1 MASGSW
7 LPAQESMVL
16 PEWGDELS
24 SLVVVGEVTLVS
36 AATAAVSQPA
46 AKIAQALVFRTLGAP
61 NGALT

>member
-1 MASGSW
+1 
-7 LPAQESMVL
+7 MVL

-46 AKIAQALVFRTLGAP
+46 AKIAQALVVRTLEAP